1 MDLLRRIDFFMVLSL
16 YFKLGLSIC
25 LNISLSPSVA
35 FKIFLNVNLEYHI
48 DFQIFYNFT
57 AILYMQSTS

>member
-1 MDLLRRIDFFMVLSL
+1 MFKYFFKS
-16 YFKLGLSIC
+16 FSSI
-25 LNISLSPSVA
+25 LN
-35 FKIFLNVNLEYHI
+35 FLNVNLEYHI